1 MGNCGCLKRNDKEFD
16 DFDDKPIKQAPPAVQ
31 ENTEQ
36 QKTTIQLS
44 SHSVPQRQKIKETVN
59 LRKSHTIEGEKKLND
74 YTLKQVL
81 GQGTFGKVRLAEKN
95 LQNYAI
101 KILNKSRLKKQR
113 EYYTDLNGVVKI
125 KNAFQNVAKEIAIM
139 KKLRHPNIIRLYE
152 IIDSPN
158 SNKMYM
164 VMEYAQNGQ
173 LIEWNEDLGQFILTH
188 QDFKLTEEKL
198 RIICRDIIKGLYQMH
213 ELGIVHRD
221 LKPQNILFDQ
231 KFRAK
236 ICDFGVSQII
246 NGDTEYFGTNGTYL
260 FMAPECFQN
269 GLFDR
274 KAADIWALGISIYS
288 FAFLTV
294 PFLAVEIQDIMDLIE
309 QNEIQYPNCRNEF
322 KTFLQKCLNK
332 DPSRRATI
340 KELARDP
347 WLNEGQQIRLQ
358 DEIDQ
363 KLMMIEVD
371 ETEIQEAYSLATFIL
386 IKNWVAKLKHQ

>member
-16 DFDDKPIKQAPPAVQ
+16 DFEQKPIKQTPLQ
-31 ENTEQ
+31 ENSEL
-36 QKTTIQLS
+36 QKPTIQSS
-44 SHSVPQRQKIKETVN
+44 SHSVPQRLKIKETVN

-74 YTLKQVL
+74 YILKQVL

-113 EYYTDLNGVVKI
+113 EYYTDSNGVVKI

-158 SNKMYM
+158 SNKIYM

-173 LIEWNEDLGQFILTH
+173 LIDWNEDLGQFILTN
-188 QDFKLTEEKL
+188 QDFQITQEKL
-198 RIICRDIIKGLYQMH
+198 RLICRDIIKGIYQMH

-231 KFRAK
+231 NFRAK

-246 NGDTEYFGTNGTYL
+246 NGDTEHFGTNGTYL
-260 FMAPECFQN
+260 FMAPECFGSGQ
-269 GLFDR
+269 FDR
-274 KAADIWALGISIYS
+274 KAADIWAFGITIYS
-288 FAFLTV
+288 FAFLKV
-294 PFLAVEIQDIMDLIE
+294 PFYGVEIQEIMDSIQ
-309 QNEIQYPNCRNEF
+309 QNEIEYPDCRIEF
-322 KTFLQKCLNK
+322 QNFLQKCLNK
-332 DPSRRATI
+332 DPNLRASI

-347 WLNEGQQIRLQ
+347 WVNEDQQNRLK
-358 DEIDQ
+358 DEIEQ
-363 KLMMIEVD
+363 KFMKIEVD
-371 ETEIQEAYSLATFIL
+371 ETDIQEAYSLATFIL
-386 IKNWVAKLKHQ
+386 IKNWVAKLKNQ

>member
-16 DFDDKPIKQAPPAVQ
+16 DFEQQPIQQTQNQ
-31 ENTEQ
+31 ENSEQ
-36 QKTTIQLS
+36 QKPTIQLS
-44 SHSVPQRQKIKETVN
+44 THSVPQRLKIKETVN
-59 LRKSHTIEGEKKLND
+59 LRKSQTIEGEKKLND
-74 YTLKQVL
+74 YILKQVL

-113 EYYTDLNGVVKI
+113 EYYTDSNGVVKI

-173 LIEWNEDLGQFILTH
+173 LIDWDEDLGQFVLTN
-188 QDFKLTEEKL
+188 QDFQITEDKL
-198 RIICRDIIKGLYQMH
+198 RLICRDIIKGIYQMH

-221 LKPQNILFDQ
+221 LKPQNILFDL

-246 NGDTEYFGTNGTYL
+246 NGDTEHYGTNGTYL
-260 FMAPECFQN
+260 FLAPECFEN
-269 GLFDR
+269 GQFDR
-274 KAADIWALGISIYS
+274 KAADIWAFGITIYS
-288 FAFLTV
+288 FAFLRV
-294 PFLAVEIQDIMDLIE
+294 PFNGVEIQEIMDSIL
-309 QNEIQYPNCRNEF
+309 QNEIQYPNCRMEF
-322 KTFLQKCLNK
+322 QNFLQKCLNK
-332 DPSRRATI
+332 DPNQRASI

-347 WLNEGQQIRLQ
+347 WINEGQQIQLN
-358 DEIDQ
+358 DEIEQ
-363 KLMMIEVD
+363 KLINIEVN
-371 ETEIQEAYSLATFIL
+371 EVEVQEAYSLATFIL
-386 IKNWVAKLKHQ
+386 IKNWVAKLKNQ

>member
-16 DFDDKPIKQAPPAVQ
+16 DLDDQPIDQTPVQ
-31 ENTEQ
+31 ENPDQ
-36 QKTTIQLS
+36 QKPIIQMS
-44 SHSVPQRQKIKETVN
+44 SHSVPLRQKIKETVN
-59 LRKSHTIEGEKKLND
+59 LKKSQTIEGEKKLND
-74 YTLKQVL
+74 YILKQVL

-113 EYYTDLNGVVKI
+113 EYYTDSNGVVKI
-125 KNAFQNVAKEIAIM
+125 KNAFQNVGKEIAIM

-173 LIEWNEDLGQFILTH
+173 LIDWNEDLGQFVITNK
-188 QDFKLTEEKL
+188 DYKITEDNL
-198 RIICRDIIKGLYQMH
+198 RIICRDIIKGIYQMH

-246 NGDTEYFGTNGTYL
+246 NGDTEHFGTNGTYL
-260 FMAPECFQN
+260 FMAPECFEN
-269 GLFDR
+269 GQFDR
-274 KAADIWALGISIYS
+274 KAADIWSFGITIYS
-288 FAFLTV
+288 FAFLQV
-294 PFLAVEIQDIMDLIE
+294 PFKGFEIQEIMDSIQ
-309 QNEIQYPNCRNEF
+309 QNEIEFPNCRIEF
-322 KTFLQKCLNK
+322 QNFLQKCLNK
-332 DPSRRATI
+332 DPNTRATI

-347 WLNEGQQIRLQ
+347 WLNEGQKIRLL
-358 DEIDQ
+358 DEIEQ
-363 KLMMIEVD
+363 KFINIQVD
-371 ETEIQEAYSLATFIL
+371 EAEIQEAYSLATFIL